1 MKPRVFL
8 TRALPEAGL
17 AELRA
22 ACDLVVWPNELP
34 PAPAELLAGVRGA
47 AGILSLLTD
56 TIDAGV
62 MDAAGPALRVISN
75 YAVGFDNIDVAAAT
89 ARSIAVGN
97 TPDVLTDTTAD
108 LAFALLMA
116 AARHILEGD
125 RYVRAGRW
133 RTWEPQLLLGPD
145 IAGATLGIIGFG
157 RIGHAMAKRAHGFD
171 MRVLYHNPY
180 CRDDAFAAEIGAEC
194 LELEALLA
202 GSDFVSL
209 HTPLTAETRHLIDAA
224 ALAQMKPTAYLIN
237 TARGKICDRDAVVE
251 ALESGQLAGYAG
263 DVWYPQPAPS
273 AHPWRT
279 MPHHGMTPH
288 VSGSSLP
295 AQARYAAG
303 TREILESFFA
313 GTAIREEY
321 LIVEG
326 CRLAG
331 AGAHSYTAGA
341 SKRDLEEA
349 A

>member
-209 HTPLTAETRHLIDAA
+209 HTPLTAETRHLIDAGALAHMKRTAILINAARGGVVDTA
-224 ALAQMKPTAYLIN
+224 ALVAALRAGTIAGAALDVTEPEPLPADSPLLALPNVIVTPHIGSASMATRVKMAQMAAEN
-237 TARGKICDRDAVVE
+237 V
-251 ALESGQLAGYAG
+251 LAGVRGERPPYC
-263 DVWYPQPAPS
+263 VNPQIYRES
-273 AHPWRT
+273 AR
-279 MPHHGMTPH
+279 
-288 VSGSSLP
+288 
-295 AQARYAAG
+295 
-303 TREILESFFA
+303 
-313 GTAIREEY
+313 
-321 LIVEG
+321 
-326 CRLAG
+326 
-331 AGAHSYTAGA
+331 
-341 SKRDLEEA
+341 
-349 A
+349 